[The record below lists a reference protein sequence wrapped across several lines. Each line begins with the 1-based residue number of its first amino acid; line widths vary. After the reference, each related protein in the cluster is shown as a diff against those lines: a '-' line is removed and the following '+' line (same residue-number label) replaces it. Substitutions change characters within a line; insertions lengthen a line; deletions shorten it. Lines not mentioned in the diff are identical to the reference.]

1 MSTVTPVSRTV
12 PIPRRSP
19 IARFIVRRPIAAF
32 LIGAYV
38 VGLPLLTI
46 FTTASSLPS
55 FVTTAVGLTF
65 TYVALLG
72 SALTVTWVI
81 GGRGGLVRFSARF
94 LQWRFGVTRWLYIVL
109 ALPALTIG
117 FAALTGTLQ
126 TPAGGWSALMIS
138 FLLQTFI
145 YGALEVNI
153 AEEGAW
159 SGLVQS
165 RLAERHGILGG
176 ALRTAAPFVAMHLPL
191 QFTPGWTAASVAMG

>member
-81 GGRGGLVRFSARF
+81 GGRGGRSQVQR
-94 LQWRFGVTRWLYIVL
+94 
-109 ALPALTIG
+109 
-117 FAALTGTLQ
+117 
-126 TPAGGWSALMIS
+126 
-138 FLLQTFI
+138 
-145 YGALEVNI
+145 EV
-153 AEEGAW
+153 
-159 SGLVQS
+159 SSV
-165 RLAERHGILGG
+165 
-176 ALRTAAPFVAMHLPL
+176 ALRCDPMALHRPRATRADH
-191 QFTPGWTAASVAMG
+191 QASPH